1 MSQSLLTSFYCEAD
15 EDDEMKEV
23 EESDLVSKSTNQ
35 LLMMSQKRM
44 EYEKYRKNNKETLK
58 NKTRNTDM
66 YKKWLREMRDPHVD
80 KNVCVYK

>member
-1 MSQSLLTSFYCEAD
+1 
-15 EDDEMKEV
+15 
-23 EESDLVSKSTNQ
+23 
-35 LLMMSQKRM
+35 M